1 MDFEKIKEYLRENLN
16 DFRFK
21 HTLRVVDMGLIL
33 SDKFNYEDK
42 TKVMLG
48 CYFHDAGKN
57 LPSSKLLEIAM
68 KEGYVLS
75 EEEKENI
82 HIYHGVASMSI
93 ARDYFKINDVEVL
106 NSIKNHVTGCENMSM
121 LDKIVFLADFFEV
134 CRDYD
139 RVHKSR
145 EAALNDLDIN
155 TSLLLALNSSLNE
168 LISKNRFIHENT
180 IKARNYILRE
190 IENI

>member
-1 MDFEKIKEYLRENLN
+1 MDFKKLEEYLRENLN
-16 DFRFK
+16 DFRFN

-33 SDKFNYEDK
+33 ADKFNYGDK

-48 CYFHDAGKN
+48 CYFHDVGKN
-57 LPSSKLLEIAM
+57 LPQSKLLEIAI
-68 KEGYVLS
+68 KEGYILS

-82 HIYHGVASMSI
+82 HIYHGVASMTI
-93 ARDYFKINDVEVL
+93 ARDKFNVYDIEVL

-121 LDKIVFLADFFEV
+121 LDKIVFLADFFEIG
-134 CRDYD
+134 RDYN

-145 EAALNDLDIN
+145 DEALNNLN
-155 TSLLLALNSSLNE
+155 LNNSLLFALDSSLSE
-168 LISKNRFIHENT
+168 LISTKRFIHENT

-190 IENI
+190 IKNS

>member
-16 DFRFK
+16 NFRFN
-21 HTLRVVDMGLIL
+21 HILRVVDMGLIL
-33 SDKFNYEDK
+33 CDKFNYKDK

-48 CYFHDAGKN
+48 CYLHDAGKN
-57 LPSSKLLEIAM
+57 LSSSKLLEIAL

-82 HIYHGVASMSI
+82 HIYHGVASMTI
-93 ARDYFKINDVEVL
+93 ARDYFNINDVEVL

-134 CRDYD
+134 GRDYD
-139 RVHKSR
+139 RVYKSR
-145 EAALNDLDIN
+145 ETALNDLDIN
-155 TSLLLALNSSLNE
+155 KSLLLALNSSLNE
-168 LISKNRFIHENT
+168 LISTNRFIHENT
-180 IKARNYILRE
+180 LKARNYILRE
-190 IENI
+190 IKNS